1 MTADIGRIRRRVTIS
16 GRVQGVGFRESCRR
30 EAQLLDV
37 AGTVRNRGDGSVEAV
52 FEGPA
57 PAVEQMIEWCRR
69 GPRSA
74 RVLHVGV
81 AAETP
86 SDAVG
91 FTISFS
97 R

>member
-1 MTADIGRIRRRVTIS
+1 MQVTGRA
-16 GRVQGVGFRESCRR
+16 QGVGFRESRRR
-30 EAQLLDV
+30 EARRLGV

-57 PAVEQMIEWCRR
+57 PAVGQMVAWCRH

-74 RVLHVGV
+74 HVRDV
-81 AAETP
+81 AGTVERP
-86 SDAVG
+86 IDEVG

-97 R
+97 P

>member
-1 MTADIGRIRRRVTIS
+1 VASADETTRRRVRVT

-30 EAQLLDV
+30 EAQRLGV

-52 FEGPA
+52 FEGTS
-57 PAVEQMIEWCRR
+57 PAVDQMVAWCRS

-74 RVLHVGV
+74 HVRDV
-81 AAETP
+81 TVTLEPP
-86 SDAVG
+86 SGDVG

-97 R
+97 S